1 MVCLSQAET
10 VNGEEGRVTA
20 AEFECL
26 DELEAEALIAW
37 RFHWFSEAGI
47 EPGQALRLAVTP
59 ELGPAV
65 EMVQRGLAA
74 TMASVVLL

>member
-1 MVCLSQAET
+1 MRQQPAALLL
-10 VNGEEGRVTA
+10 GE
-20 AEFECL
+20 
-26 DELEAEALIAW
+26 
-37 RFHWFSEAGI
+37 
-47 EPGQALRLAVTP
+47 QALRLAVTP